1 MILINGSTGMIG
13 SHLKSKLDCE
23 TFGKNGTYLD
33 CDLTDARCRDSLKV
47 SLSKARVIVHLEAF
61 GANDDSYKHVDS
73 IVALKNVIE
82 CMPQY
87 CQLIYISTCSL
98 YANVSD
104 TYSRQD
110 EESPIN
116 PSTAYLRS
124 KAYCEE
130 MIKDRVLRYTILRL
144 SNVISKNMKHGI
156 IYDWKENKSCGDEIS
171 ICNKYPGSIRS
182 FINISSVISAIE
194 SCIDKP
200 VTFKQ
205 VINVCA
211 GDSTSLTQVA
221 DIMMLKITEYVTIAN
236 MTVLQPD
243 SSKMVS
249 LLGFD
254 GGCSGI
260 NIVTYLNNV
269 GYFKND
275 AKSKRY

>member
-13 SHLKSKLDCE
+13 SYLKSKLDCE
-23 TFGKNGTYLD
+23 TFGKNGVYLD
-33 CDLTDARCRDSLKV
+33 CDLTDIRCRDSLKA

-73 IVALKNVIE
+73 IVALRNVIE

-98 YANVSD
+98 YANASD

-116 PSTAYLRS
+116 LSTAYLRS

-156 IYDWKENKSCGDEIS
+156 IYDWKENKSRGDNIS
-171 ICNKYPGSIRS
+171 IGNKYPGSIRS
-182 FINISSVISAIE
+182 FIDIDSVALAIKL
-194 SCIDKP
+194 CIDKP

-211 GDSTSLTQVA
+211 SDSTSLTEIA
-221 DIMMLKITEYVTIAN
+221 DIMMLKITEYVNIAN
-236 MTVLQPD
+236 MTMVQPD
-243 SSKMVS
+243 SSKMIS

-254 GGCSGI
+254 GGCSGV
-260 NIVTYLNNV
+260 NVVTYLHDV

-275 AKSKRY
+275 AKSKR